1 MDYRDFRKGKIG
13 HDDVIE
19 LSYLMFKTYPKLSR
33 IVADLYPVIFI
44 DEYQDTSEKV
54 IDIILNI
61 IGARHKD
68 RVLIGLF
75 GDWMQSIYASGVGNV
90 NPKDRG
96 LERIVKEENYRS
108 SKRVVQVLNKIRG
121 DICGDIYQSPKLDL
135 AGQARFYY
143 KKNGDNK
150 SVLEDLLEKLGD
162 DKSWGSDMKILALTN
177 KLVAQ
182 NSGWENLHSI
192 YNMYSKKD
200 SRFKVENILKGNDPY
215 GGFYDYVENII
226 SAYEKNDNVEL
237 YKIFRNQFNQEKY
250 VNKFGMFKRDLSRC
264 LSDLKNRCDSGS
276 LGDVSSFVL
285 NEDMFPK
292 NPDIKRL
299 LREVSSETVYSGSSE
314 KGSVRYLKD
323 CEYSEVRALWRYRDE
338 MTPFSTQHGTKGT
351 EYKNIIAILDNGGW
365 SMYNFES
372 ALTGNNNKKSNSIY
386 NRSLNILY
394 VSLSRAKENLAVL
407 MVKPNDNVLDAA
419 CNIFGEDNVYE
430 L

>member
-1 MDYRDFRKGKIG
+1 MGEFA
-13 HDDVIE
+13 
-19 LSYLMFKTYPKLSR
+19 F
-33 IVADLYPVIFI
+33 
-44 DEYQDTSEKV
+44 
-54 IDIILNI
+54 
-61 IGARHKD
+61 
-68 RVLIGLF
+68 
-75 GDWMQSIYASGVGNV
+75 
-90 NPKDRG
+90 
-96 LERIVKEENYRS
+96 
-108 SKRVVQVLNKIRG
+108 
-121 DICGDIYQSPKLDL
+121 
-135 AGQARFYY
+135 
-143 KKNGDNK
+143 
-150 SVLEDLLEKLGD
+150 
-162 DKSWGSDMKILALTN
+162 
-177 KLVAQ
+177 
-182 NSGWENLHSI
+182 NL
-192 YNMYSKKD
+192 KD

-407 MVKPNDNVLDAA
+407 MVEPNDNVLDAA